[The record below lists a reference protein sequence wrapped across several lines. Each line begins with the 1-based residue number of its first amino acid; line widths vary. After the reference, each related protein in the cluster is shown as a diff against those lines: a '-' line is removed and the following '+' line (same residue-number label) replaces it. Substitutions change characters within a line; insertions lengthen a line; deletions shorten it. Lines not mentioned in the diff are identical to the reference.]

1 MRPIFL
7 STILF
12 VVLLTSCRKN
22 DAGGG
27 GGSEADKI
35 KDTAIAYARDIYL
48 WYDQIPSS
56 FKARNYADPNKI
68 MEAIRTYSKEP
79 GFPNPVDRW
88 SFAAKKEEWDNTSGG
103 IAKDFG
109 LNIFFRADNDLRVR
123 LVEPLS
129 PAGLAGVKRGW
140 RITKINGNSNMT
152 TGNANFI
159 VNAVYLSSTVAI
171 TFQKPDGN
179 SVDLDFTEASYQSK
193 PVYGDYVFDLG
204 ANKVGYLVYNSFLGD
219 SATTVNA
226 FAAAFN
232 RFSSEAVTDMVI
244 DLRYNGG
251 GYVSYQQVLANYLVP
266 TAGNGS
272 LMMKQEFNDKY
283 TQYNSS
289 VNFSKKGN
297 LNLSRLFVVVSDNT
311 ASASELLINNLKPYM
326 DVIIVG
332 PQRTYGKPV
341 GYFDI
346 PVGEWYIFP
355 VSTRTTNK
363 NGEGN
368 YFDGFALNHTV
379 ADGIDKDFGDPAE
392 SALASVLKYIGTGSF
407 RMPVVDEMPPLSNE
421 AKSANK
427 KMSEHTFKGMLMD
440 RVPGIK
446 GR

>member
-7 STILF
+7 STILLA
-12 VVLLTSCRKN
+12 VLLTSCRKN
-22 DAGGG
+22 DAGSG

-35 KDTAIAYARDIYL
+35 KDTSISYARDIYL

-56 FKARNYADPNKI
+56 FKARSYSDPNKI
-68 MEAIRTYSKEP
+68 MEAIRAYSKEP
-79 GFPNPVDRW
+79 GFANPVDRW
-88 SFAAKKEEWDNTSGG
+88 SFATKKVDWDNTSSG

-109 LNIFFRADNDLRVR
+109 LNIFFRTDNDLRVR

-140 RITKINGNSNMT
+140 RITKINGNTNIT
-152 TGNANFI
+152 TGNADFI
-159 VNAVYLSSTVAI
+159 VDAVYLSSTVSL

-179 SVDLDFTEASYQSK
+179 SVDLNFTEASYQSK
-193 PVYGDYVFDLG
+193 SIYGDYVFDLG
-204 ANKVGYLVYNSFLGD
+204 ASKVGYLVYNSFLGD
-219 SATTVNA
+219 SATTIDG
-226 FAAAFN
+226 FAATFN
-232 RFSSEAVTDMVI
+232 RFSSESVNDVI
-244 DLRYNGG
+244 VDLRYNGG
-251 GYVSYQQVLANYLVP
+251 GYVSYQQALANYLVP
-266 TAGNGS
+266 ASGNGG

-283 TQYNSS
+283 SQYNSS

-297 LNLSRLFVVVSDNT
+297 LNLSRLFVIVSNNT

-326 DVIIVG
+326 NVIVVG

-346 PVGEWYIFP
+346 PVGDWYIFP

-407 RMPVVDEMPPLSNE
+407 RIPVVDEAPPLSEE

-427 KMSEHTFKGMLMD
+427 KMSEHDFKGMLMN
-440 RVPGIK
+440 RVPGMQLQ
-446 GR
+446 

>member
-7 STILF
+7 STILL

-22 DAGGG
+22 DAGSG

-35 KDTAIAYARDIYL
+35 KDTSISYARDIYL

-56 FKARNYADPNKI
+56 FKARSYSDPNKI
-68 MEAIRTYSKEP
+68 MEAIRAYSKEP
-79 GFPNPVDRW
+79 GFANPVDRW
-88 SFAAKKEEWDNTSGG
+88 SFATKKVDWDNTSSG

-109 LNIFFRADNDLRVR
+109 LNIFFRTDNDLRVR

-140 RITKINGNSNMT
+140 RITKINGNTNIT
-152 TGNANFI
+152 AGNADFI
-159 VNAVYLSSTVAI
+159 VDAVYLSSTVSL

-179 SVDLDFTEASYQSK
+179 SVDLNFTEASYQSK
-193 PVYGDYVFDLG
+193 SIYGDYVFDLG
-204 ANKVGYLVYNSFLGD
+204 ASKVGYLVYNSFLGD
-219 SATTVNA
+219 SATTIDG
-226 FAAAFN
+226 FAATFN
-232 RFSSEAVTDMVI
+232 RFSSESVNDVI
-244 DLRYNGG
+244 VDLRYNGG
-251 GYVSYQQVLANYLVP
+251 GYVSYQQALANYLVP
-266 TAGNGS
+266 ASGNGG

-283 TQYNSS
+283 SQYNSS

-297 LNLSRLFVVVSDNT
+297 LNLSRLFVIVSNNT

-326 DVIIVG
+326 NVIVVG

-346 PVGEWYIFP
+346 PVGDWYIFP

-407 RMPVVDEMPPLSNE
+407 RIPVVDEAPPLSEE

-427 KMSEHTFKGMLMD
+427 KMSEHDFKGMLMN
-440 RVPGIK
+440 RVPGMQLQ
-446 GR
+446 